1 MGFFKT
7 RPEPG
12 PRPNPVSLN
21 VKLQKK
27 PTYIHIYIYIYI
39 TTLILK
45 LISLISLSTQPPLLP
60 HPHWLSLSL
69 SFHPP
74 LMVSPN
80 HPHPH
85 SIHSPTHPHP
95 RGGAQISW
103 WLPFV
108 TEEHGIVRSER
119 DVVLLLDQSIGLLD
133 RREMWWSEELLVMLR
148 SGEAQGWD
156 WWLKPL
162 PMEL

>member
-27 PTYIHIYIYIYI
+27 PTYIHIYIYI

-60 HPHWLSLSL
+60 HPHWLSLSLSL

-108 TEEHGIVRSER
+108 TKEHGIVRSER